1 MIDSISAKDFVEL
14 PDIMLDK
21 SKNVKYIQLLSENT
35 IDDYYYS
42 NLRKDLEVIF
52 NKFKDSKYLIH
63 YQHDYNLKSNPFEVN
78 RNTNRIND
86 KVGNY
91 IEKKLDLSIWS
102 KDLYNI
108 LINLSE
114 ELTIKETIYLTSTF
128 FDNKTEE
135 EIEELMDISR
145 KMLYKIKKS
154 CLVKLRLE
162 FSKYNLID

>member
-63 YQHDYNLKSNPFEVN
+63 YQNDYNLKSNPLEVN

>member
-52 NKFKDSKYLIH
+52 NKFKDSKYLIL
-63 YQHDYNLKSNPFEVN
+63 YQNDYNLKSNPFEVN

>member
-63 YQHDYNLKSNPFEVN
+63 YQNDYNLKSNPFEVN

-162 FSKYNLID
+162 FSKYNLIE

>member
-1 MIDSISAKDFVEL
+1 MVDAMSVKDFVEL
-14 PDIMLDK
+14 PDIMLEK

-35 IDDYYYS
+35 INDYYYT
-42 NLRKDLEVIF
+42 NLRKDLDIIF
-52 NKFKDSKYLIH
+52 NKFKDSKYLIC
-63 YQHDYNLKSNPFEVN
+63 YKNDYNLKSSTFELN
-78 RNTNRIND
+78 RNTNKVND

-114 ELTIKETIYLTSTF
+114 ELTIRETIYLTSTF
-128 FDNKTEE
+128 FDGKTEE

-145 KMLYKIKKS
+145 KILYKIKKS

-162 FSKYNLID
+162 FSKYNLMN

>member
-63 YQHDYNLKSNPFEVN
+63 YQNDYNLKSNPFEVN

-86 KVGNY
+86 RVGNY

-162 FSKYNLID
+162 FSKYNLIE

>member
-63 YQHDYNLKSNPFEVN
+63 YQNDYNLKSNPFEIN

-145 KMLYKIKKS
+145 KCYIK
-154 CLVKLRLE
+154 
-162 FSKYNLID
+162 

>member
-35 IDDYYYS
+35 IEDYYYS

-63 YQHDYNLKSNPFEVN
+63 YQNDYNLKSNPFEVN

>member
-42 NLRKDLEVIF
+42 SLRKDLEVIF
-52 NKFKDSKYLIH
+52 NKFKDSKYLIL
-63 YQHDYNLKSNPFEVN
+63 YQNDYNLKSNPFEVN

>member
-63 YQHDYNLKSNPFEVN
+63 YQNDYNLKSNPFEIN

>member
-63 YQHDYNLKSNPFEVN
+63 YQNDYNLKSNPFEVN